1 MQTPLAVRSEQFG
14 FSIDGAKFIPLILD
28 CPHFEMWEECNVV
41 TLSLDASPASDLNWS
56 LIEEKAKEY
65 RNQGKYLFWDIDL
78 GLGKGPVNLHDPSLF
93 SSLSVALKHFIKTF
107 WENFS
112 AQTFGICLYRD
123 RVEFHS
129 ILKWNAIHEEHLQE
143 RSFAS
148 KELYALEVLAEY
160 LHQLAAVLPHEAEI
174 FALFDATTSDSSAML
189 AYLLSK
195 EHFSHIQIGVFGAKA
210 PIGSL
215 QWKSGKTQ
223 GGYIGNKEFFTPLRE
238 DPKIGVV
245 LPLKERIDHNVLFF
259 IDDLFL
265 SLESKEL
272 EYRIIS
278 EAYLTEEWDGL
289 DFLIIYSEYL
299 SSMGKRKLSGFIAA
313 GGRAVVIGKPIG
325 IVGELEINPFLE
337 NRGRGI

>member
-1 MQTPLAVRSEQFG
+1 MQIPLAIRSEQFG
-14 FSIDGAKFIPLILD
+14 FSIDGARFTPLILD
-28 CPHFEMWEECNVV
+28 FPHCEVWEECNVV

-56 LIEEKAKEY
+56 LIDEKAKEY
-65 RNQGKYLFWDIDL
+65 STQGKYLFWDIDL
-78 GLGKGPVNLHDPSLF
+78 GLGKGPLNLHDPSLF

-107 WENFS
+107 WENYS
-112 AQTFGICLYRD
+112 AQTFGICLYRGTI
-123 RVEFHS
+123 EFHS
-129 ILKWNAIHEEHLQE
+129 ILKWNALHEEHLQE

-160 LHQLAAVLPHEAEI
+160 LHQLAAILPLEAEI
-174 FALFDATTSDSSAML
+174 FALFDATSNDSSAFL

-223 GGYIGNKEFFTPLRE
+223 GGYIGNKDSFIPLRE

-245 LPLKERIDHNVLFF
+245 LPLKERIDQNILYF
-259 IDDLFL
+259 IDDFFPL
-265 SLESKEL
+265 LESNEL

-299 SSMGKRKLSGFIAA
+299 SFMGKRKLSGFIAA
-313 GGRAVVIGKPIG
+313 GGRAVVIGKPVG
-325 IVGELEINPFLE
+325 TVGELEIYTFLE